1 MNSFNK
7 VFITFL
13 LASIIPLQLFAWRID
28 STRMTSYDSLAE
40 FIYQQLKSEDLS
52 FAAFSNAYKGYHQL
66 LDDNLI
72 EKSNILTIIDFN
84 KSSKDERFFVIDL
97 SKHKLIHE
105 SLVAHGKNSGWDI
118 PSSFSNL
125 ANSYQSSL
133 GFYITGET
141 YIGKHGLSLKL
152 DGLEK
157 GINDNARKRHIVIH
171 SADYVSESFVEKIG
185 RLGRSFGCPSL
196 PAENYNIII
205 DLIKDKS
212 LIFIYSDQKDYFN
225 KSAFL

>member
-7 VFITFL
+7 ALFTL
-13 LASIIPLQLFAWRID
+13 LLILIIPFQLFACQID
-28 STRMTSYDSLAE
+28 SARMSNYARLAKS
-40 FIYQQLKSEDLS
+40 IYQQLKSEDLS
-52 FAAFSNAYKGYHQL
+52 FEAFSNAYKGYHQL

-72 EKSNILTIIDFN
+72 EKTNILTVIDFN
-84 KSSKDERFFVIDL
+84 KSSKEERFFVIDL
-97 SKHKLIHE
+97 SKYKLIHE

-125 ANSYQSSL
+125 ANSHQSSL
-133 GFYITGET
+133 GFYVTGET

-171 SADYVSESFVEKIG
+171 SADYVSDSFVEKIG

-196 PAENYNIII
+196 PAENYNKII

-212 LIFIYSDQKDYFN
+212 LIFIYSDQNDYFN
-225 KSAFL
+225 KSEYL